1 MANVCHLD
9 IETFSEED
17 LKSAGVYRYAEHPS
31 TEFYV
36 LGYRFDAEKR
46 VTLWMPFTPMPALN
60 AIGAEVL
67 KRCQEKYKGKYEVHL
82 IISAPMPRDLYEH
95 IIKGRDALGNGPGGE
110 LRAHN
115 AQFERVVL
123 SGTAGKR
130 VNFPKLT
137 IAQFVC
143 TAAKMAAHGLPRAL
157 GDAAEALGTH
167 PKDETGRISMLQLAK
182 PRKPTKADP
191 ATRWTFENAPE
202 KYIEVLTYNVDDVL
216 AECGVDDAVPD
227 LTPYEQKVYELDQLI
242 NQRGIRVDL
251 VAIDNVR
258 ALIAEYKSFLEGAME
273 KATLDVL
280 LDEPGLKP
288 TQRDKIAAWIRDHG
302 FPGLFDMQADTV
314 KWLLLR
320 TDVPDHVKHVLRI
333 YSTYGAKAVTKFETI
348 VESVCRDGR
357 VRGMFLF
364 DGANTG
370 RWSSLII
377 QLQNLFRPVIDD
389 PDTAISAFSSR
400 SLQWIKALYSEDP
413 MKVFA
418 STVRGMLIAAA
429 EHDLS
434 FSDYAGIE
442 SRGVAWLFDEDW
454 KLEVFK
460 KYDII
465 LRDEQTGEILR
476 NKKGEP
482 LRAGPDNY
490 VTAYAEMFQV
500 SVEEV
505 TKFLRQIGKVVELFM
520 AYEGG
525 CGAFVT
531 GAETYNIN
539 LEELAQIALPMI
551 PEEIK
556 AQAQKM
562 WDEMPQHRAG
572 LPWHQ
577 FIAFDS
583 LKRMW
588 RNKHPKIKQGWR
600 DIKAAAEQAVQFDH
614 DITKL
619 AAKYDPSHEEITA
632 LKAMRMHHGAYAI
645 PNGKIAFKVVEY
657 KGRKWLQMRLPSGRR
672 ISYFKPRW
680 IPEES
685 VIRKDEWGNEYTEI
699 IPGEMRY
706 WGTDTHTRRW
716 MEVSTYGGR
725 LTENAVQGLSACLLR
740 DGMFAKEEAGY
751 PLIGTV
757 HDEIIAEPKKGFG
770 SLDEANK
777 LMCRGTPWSKGLPL
791 AAEGHRCGRYRK

>member
-1 MANVCHLD
+1 MSNVCHVD
-9 IETFSEED
+9 GETFSEED
-17 LKSAGVYRYAEHPS
+17 LKSAGVFRYAEHAS

-36 LGYRFDAEKR
+36 LGYRFDAEKV
-46 VTLWMPFTPMPALN
+46 VTLWMPFDYVPE
-60 AIGAEVL
+60 AIVSAVL
-67 KRCQEKYKGKYEVHL
+67 ERCREKYWVPADMETGEPGYYKYEVRL
-82 IISAPMPRDLYEH
+82 VVQRAVPEDLRDH
-95 IIKGRDALGNGPGGE
+95 ITKGRDALGNGPGGE
-110 LRAHN
+110 IRAHN
-115 AQFERVVL
+115 AQFERTVL

-130 VNFPKLT
+130 VNFPRLT
-137 IAQFVC
+137 IEQCVC

-191 ATRWTFENAPE
+191 STRWTFENAPD
-202 KYIEVLTYNVDDVL
+202 KYIDVLVYNVDDVL
-216 AECGVDDAVPD
+216 SECGVDDAVPD
-227 LTPYEQKVYELDQLI
+227 LPPYEQKIYELDQRI

-251 VAIDNVR
+251 VAVNNVR
-258 ALIAEYKSFLEGAME
+258 ALIAEYKEFLAVAME
-273 KATLDVL
+273 KATADEL
-280 LDEPGLKP
+280 LGEPGLKP
-288 TQRDKIAAWIRDHG
+288 TQRDKIAEWIRAHG
-302 FPGLFDMQADTV
+302 YPQLGDMQADTV
-314 KWLLLR
+314 KWIIK
-320 TDVPDHVKHVLRI
+320 DPSVPDHVKHVLRI
-333 YSTYGAKAVTKFETI
+333 YSTYGAKAVSKFETI
-348 VESVCRDGR
+348 VESVCADGR

-389 PDTAISAFSSR
+389 PETAISAFSSR
-400 SLQWIKALYSEDP
+400 SLEWIKALYSEDP

-418 STVRGMLIAAA
+418 STVRGMLIADD
-429 EHDLS
+429 ECDLS

-442 SRGVAWLFDEDW
+442 SRGVAWLFDEEW
-454 KLEVFK
+454 KLEVFR
-460 KYDII
+460 KYDTI

-482 LRAGPDNY
+482 LRAGADNY

-500 SVEEV
+500 SIEEV

-531 GAETYNIN
+531 GAETYQID
-539 LEELAQIALPMI
+539 LEELAQIAVPMI

-562 WDEMPQHRAG
+562 WDDMPQHRAG
-572 LPWHQ
+572 LPWNQ
-577 FIAFDS
+577 FIPFDS

-588 RNKHPKIKQGWR
+588 RNKHPKIKQGWK
-600 DIKAAAEQAVQFDH
+600 DMKSAAEQAVQFPG
-614 DITKL
+614 KP
-619 AAKYDPSHEEITA
+619 YS
-632 LKAMRMHHGAYAI
+632 I
-645 PNGKIAFKVVEY
+645 PNGKVAFKVVEY
-657 KGRKWLQMRLPSGRR
+657 KGRSWLYMRLPSGRR
-672 ISYFKPRW
+672 ISYYKPRW
-680 IPEES
+680 IKEE
-685 VIRKDEWGNEYTEI
+685 VVKRVDQWGNEYDEV

-740 DGMFAKEEAGY
+740 DGMLALEEAGY
-751 PLIGTV
+751 AIIGTV
-757 HDEIIAEPKKGFG
+757 HDEIITEPKKGFG
-770 SLDEANK
+770 SLEEANK
-777 LMCRGTPWSKGLPL
+777 LMCRGTSWSAGLPL
-791 AAEGHRCGRYRK
+791 AAEGHRGPRYRK